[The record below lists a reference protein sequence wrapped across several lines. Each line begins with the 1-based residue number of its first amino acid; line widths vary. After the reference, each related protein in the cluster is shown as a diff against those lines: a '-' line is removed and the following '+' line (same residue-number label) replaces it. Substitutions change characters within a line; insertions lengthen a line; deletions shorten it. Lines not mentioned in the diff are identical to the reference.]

1 MEEAWASTSVSLIH
15 VTLLTKTVGRREADS
30 YSSAEK
36 VTLKF
41 FLINKLYYVLGLK
54 NRERV
59 TDFHVI
65 LPLGPCPSS
74 L

>member
-1 MEEAWASTSVSLIH
+1 MIATALQKRSL
-15 VTLLTKTVGRREADS
+15 LN
-30 YSSAEK
+30 
-36 VTLKF
+36 F